1 MNAHTS
7 VGPLDRAARVYI
19 AGHRGLVG
27 SALLRTFAGAGFTN
41 LLVRSRAELDLTDR
55 AATFD
60 FVLESR
66 PQVVIDAAAR
76 VGGILANDTY
86 PADFLSENLQ
96 IQVNLLDAAVAARV
110 PRLLFLGSSCIY
122 PKLAPQPIPES
133 ALLTGPL
140 EPTNDAYAIAKIAG
154 ILAVQAVRRQHGLPW
169 ISAMPTNLY
178 GPGDNFSPSGSH
190 LLPALI
196 RRYDEAKASGA
207 PNVTNWGTG
216 TPRRELL
223 HVDDLASAC
232 LYLLEHFDGP
242 THVNVGTGIDHTI
255 GEIAEMVA
263 SAVGYSGETRWD
275 PSKPDGT
282 PRKLLDVSVLREAGW
297 RPSIALRD
305 GIEATVAWYREHAGT
320 VRQSSATPRCRC
332 DARCSERDGP
342 ASLPNWTGNAIS
354 CANCNRIGSVPC
366 SMSGPIRGST
376 PGVCAARASRAASS
390 RSSRCPGPLPSCSA
404 APPRTRCGNAGA
416 VRWAMSM
423 EPSRSTSPATR
434 APAVPSCRC

>member
-1 MNAHTS
+1 MNTQIGA
-7 VGPLDRAARVYI
+7 LDRALPVYI

-27 SALLRTFAGAGFTN
+27 SALVRRFEADGFAN
-41 LLVRSRAELDLTDR
+41 LVVRSHDQLDLTDR

-60 FVLESR
+60 FILESR
-66 PQVVIDAAAR
+66 PQLIVDAAAR
-76 VGGILANDTY
+76 VGGIMANNTY
-86 PADFLSENLQ
+86 PADFLSENLR

-122 PKLAPQPIPES
+122 PKFAAQPIRED
-133 ALLTGPL
+133 ALLTGSL

-154 ILAVQAVRRQHGLPW
+154 ILQVQAVRRQYGLAW

-196 RRYDEAKASGA
+196 RRYEEAKASGA
-207 PNVTNWGTG
+207 PEVTNWGTG

-242 THVNVGTGIDHTI
+242 THVNVGTGVDHTI

-263 SAVGYSGETRWD
+263 AAVGYTGETRWD
-275 PSKPDGT
+275 PTKPDGT

-297 RPSIALRD
+297 RPQIALRE
-305 GIEATVAWYREHAGT
+305 GVEATVAWYRA
-320 VRQSSATPRCRC
+320 
-332 DARCSERDGP
+332 
-342 ASLPNWTGNAIS
+342 NAEKL
-354 CANCNRIGSVPC
+354 RV
-366 SMSGPIRGST
+366 
-376 PGVCAARASRAASS
+376 
-390 RSSRCPGPLPSCSA
+390 
-404 APPRTRCGNAGA
+404 
-416 VRWAMSM
+416 
-423 EPSRSTSPATR
+423 
-434 APAVPSCRC
+434 